1 MSERSLLDDP
11 SKEPGLVRFVK
22 DEQAEIQKVEWPSRK
37 DTRNLTIVVLAL
49 TAFLALILGSLDL
62 VLTLVYGFVRDLVGV

>member
-49 TAFLALILGSLDL
+49 TAFLALILGSLDF
-62 VLTLVYGFVRDLVGV
+62 VLTWVYGFARTLVGI

>member
-62 VLTLVYGFVRDLVGV
+62 VLTLVYGFVRDLVGI